1 MFCLLDFTGF
11 MKTAT
16 KTFQQSIMQCG
27 YGVSLWCFVYI
38 YSYLHNLLFV
48 LEKTTLLML
57 GLIAISSYAS
67 ICLMGRWCGAPFWE
81 VELKQLQPSLKST
94 DWFLL
99 VINCVIITP
108 AYYLMLQFLLI
119 DELFAIITQATHASL

>member
-67 ICLMGRWCGAPFWE
+67 IWE